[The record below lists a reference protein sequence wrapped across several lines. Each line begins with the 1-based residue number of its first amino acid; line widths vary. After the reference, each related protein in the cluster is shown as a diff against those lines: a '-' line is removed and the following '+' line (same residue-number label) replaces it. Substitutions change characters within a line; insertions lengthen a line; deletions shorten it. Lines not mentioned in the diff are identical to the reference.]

1 MRIFVLQGDS
11 GSSRTFA
18 KTRRDPAGV
27 RNLGGHVVRGRRQ
40 SGGEAMQSHSAG
52 GPSPSAVPTG
62 SPGPAGSGS
71 YYLGGGHIL
80 QRAPDE
86 IWGPVPQ
93 KRMHTSHTTAGVHGS
108 PARKHS
114 ARPGVPGRPW
124 PGMAPLRPAPL
135 TPAPREHPPPCPPQT
150 AARRSSGGGQLPG
163 PAAGRR

>member
-1 MRIFVLQGDS
+1 MFQMRIFVLQGDS

-108 PARKHS
+108 PARMKLQYFGHLMQRVDS
-114 ARPGVPGRPW
+114 LEKTLMLGGIGGR
-124 PGMAPLRPAPL
+124 AQHLIF
-135 TPAPREHPPPCPPQT
+135 PQ
-150 AARRSSGGGQLPG
+150 
-163 PAAGRR
+163 